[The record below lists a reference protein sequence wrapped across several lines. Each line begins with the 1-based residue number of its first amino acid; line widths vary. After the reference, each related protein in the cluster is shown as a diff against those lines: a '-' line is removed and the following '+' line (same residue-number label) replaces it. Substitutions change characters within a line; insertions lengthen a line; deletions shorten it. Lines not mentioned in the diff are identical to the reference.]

1 MILSFVI
8 TYIIFKVEVWL
19 MRLLN
24 AMVSTILNEMNESV
38 QTYEDKPRDQWLF
51 DFPAQ
56 VALCGTQIWWTTEVN
71 QNFARLEEGYE
82 NALKDY
88 SKKQVFCPAIIQT
101 NKRITIRT
109 TFLVRT
115 CKQIID
121 LDETCKICFKK
132 CYSVNVK
139 GYEDY
144 MTFFFYN
151 YLRNQ
156 CLSPLR
162 L

>member
-24 AMVSTILNEMNESV
+24 AMVSTILHEMNESV

-88 SKKQVFCPAIIQT
+88 SKKQVFCLAIIQT

-132 CYSVNVK
+132 CYIVNVK

-144 MTFFFYN
+144 MTFFFTTTYAISD
-151 YLRNQ
+151 YRH
-156 CLSPLR
+156 
-162 L
+162 